1 MDIIEELVWQK
12 IQQKN
17 LDVFES
23 YYKEHYKAFFLASYN
38 YVKTTEVA
46 QEIVND
52 VFLKIWEDA
61 EKITIESSLKAYI
74 YRAIINRSINALNK
88 QKRESQNQ
96 RELEQTHQEAY
107 ELREIEVNELKV
119 QLYKAI
125 DALPDQCK
133 KVFVMSRMDGLKQ
146 QDIAD
151 KLGIS
156 IKTVKN
162 HITHALKQL
171 RKSTGYNIILLF
183 LFYIGFFSI
192 IVGLLKNFRV
202 L

>member
-96 RELEQTHQEAY
+96 RELEQTHQETY